1 MLNLS
6 LKEILNVNLTFA
18 VDVTL
23 NLSFT
28 SLFLG
33 VGVVRSSYTHM
44 QVN

>member
-18 VDVTL
+18 VNVT
-23 NLSFT
+23 LSFT

-33 VGVVRSSYTHM
+33 V
-44 QVN
+44 